1 MRDMQTSTTHSRNV
15 TDKSARVQVQ
25 TVAAEQICPIELRQL
40 ASYNRSSARVFQYV
54 KMTLNRCDINI

>member
-1 MRDMQTSTTHSRNV
+1 MTTHSRNV
-15 TDKSARVQVQ
+15 TDKNAARVQVQ

-40 ASYNRSSARVFQYV
+40 ASYDRSSARVFQYV